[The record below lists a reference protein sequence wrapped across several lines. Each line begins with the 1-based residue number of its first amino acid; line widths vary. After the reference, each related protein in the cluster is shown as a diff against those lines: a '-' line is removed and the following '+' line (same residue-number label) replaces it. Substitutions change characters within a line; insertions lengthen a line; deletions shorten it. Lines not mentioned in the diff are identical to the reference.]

1 MDTLISAW
9 QWLISISV
17 FGQTLAH
24 WLGAVLTFIV
34 VWGALR
40 TIMGGLV
47 SRLKQWA
54 QKTKTTLDD
63 FLVRLLE
70 KIHPL
75 FYAAFAL
82 GAACWWIELPDA
94 LTTLINGLPILAAL
108 FQVGVWASPLIRFLV
123 TRYIQSRPDPQQQV
137 MLQTMEGPAN
147 FIGILVVW
155 SIVVLL
161 ALQNLGIN
169 ITALVA
175 SLGIGGVA
183 IALAVQT
190 ILQDLFCA
198 FSIVVD
204 KPFMVGDF
212 IKVDSTVVGTV
223 QHIGL
228 KTTRVQAISG
238 ELMVVSNS
246 DLLSSR
252 IQNFAH
258 LKERR
263 VVFGFGV
270 LYETPVNTVK
280 EIAGWVKTIVENTPN
295 CRFDRSHFHGF
306 GDSSL
311 DFEVVYY
318 VENAEY
324 SVYMDAQQAIN
335 IALMEKCEA
344 EGVGFA
350 YPTRTVF
357 LTQEEPLKF
366 TSVEA

>member
-1 MDTLISAW
+1 MDTLVSAW
-9 QWLISISV
+9 QWLTSISV

-24 WLGAVLTFIV
+24 WIGAIITFMV
-34 VWGALR
+34 VWGALHAV
-40 TIMGGLV
+40 MGALIKK
-47 SRLKQWA
+47 LKQWA
-54 QKTKTTLDD
+54 KKTSITFDD
-63 FLVRLLE
+63 FLIGLLE

-82 GAACWWIELPDA
+82 GAACWWITLPA
-94 LTTLINGLPILAAL
+94 SLTTLINGLPVLAVL
-108 FQVGVWASPLIRFLV
+108 FQIGVWAAPVIRFLV
-123 TRYIQSRPDPQQQV
+123 KHYIHSRPDPQQQV

-147 FIGILVVW
+147 FIGILMVW
-155 SIVVLL
+155 SVLVLL

-175 SLGIGGVA
+175 SMGIGGIA

-190 ILQDLFCA
+190 ILQDLFSA

-212 IKVDSTVVGTV
+212 IKVDANVVGHV

-228 KTTRVQAISG
+228 KTTRIQTISG

-263 VVFGFGV
+263 IMFGFGV
-270 LYETPVNTVK
+270 LYQTPVATVK
-280 EIAGWVKTIVENTPN
+280 EIGGWVKTIVENTPN
-295 CRFDRSHFHGF
+295 CRFDRAHFKGF

-318 VENAEY
+318 VEDAEY
-324 SVYMDAQQAIN
+324 LVYMEAQQAIN
-335 IALMEKCEA
+335 VALMEKCEA
-344 EGVGFA
+344 ENVGFA

-366 TSVEA
+366 TTVGS